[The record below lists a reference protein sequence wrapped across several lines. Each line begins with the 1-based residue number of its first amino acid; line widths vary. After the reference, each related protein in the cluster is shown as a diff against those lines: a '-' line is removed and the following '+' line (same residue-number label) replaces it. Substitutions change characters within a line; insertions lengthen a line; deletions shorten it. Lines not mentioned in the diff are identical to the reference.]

1 LTIGKGNMIHGVDE
15 CQEETKP
22 LTSMDIFAILAVSHL
37 LRRHPLV
44 KGVRQMKVIAY
55 LLGFGHI
62 ALCTWLILY
71 TRESIAALKA
81 MFRTYQLKYL
91 AAIPAAYA
99 LLFLISA
106 SMINHPWL
114 FRIVGLLAAA
124 EAVVAFTNP
133 RKIYSEMLNWYFG
146 NVSNQIHRLFGIIG
160 IIFGTVI
167 LTWIP

>member
-1 LTIGKGNMIHGVDE
+1 
-15 CQEETKP
+15 
-22 LTSMDIFAILAVSHL
+22 
-37 LRRHPLV
+37 
-44 KGVRQMKVIAY
+44 MKVIAY